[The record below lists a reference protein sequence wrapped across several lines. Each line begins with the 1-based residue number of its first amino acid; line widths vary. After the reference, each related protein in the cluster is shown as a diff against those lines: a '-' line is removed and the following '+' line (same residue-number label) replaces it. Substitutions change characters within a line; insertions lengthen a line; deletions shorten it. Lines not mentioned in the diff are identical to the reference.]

1 MKPAP
6 DVLCLVEGG
15 GGGRSYRDVR
25 VSNAIGF

>member
-15 GGGRSYRDVR
+15 GGGSYRDVR